1 MKKSI
6 IILSAA
12 VALMGL
18 AAACGEVDTPAKGD
32 AGALTLTI
40 NSGSATKASDNT
52 VLPAE
57 KAVNTLDVFIFR
69 QDGALYQH
77 LALGD
82 MTAQGEGVWTA
93 SLTNVPAAAY
103 TVEVIAN
110 GPDGTAALTTKS
122 AVDATVITLS
132 NCDAAAGFVM
142 GGAENATITN
152 GGVTN
157 VTVPISRYC
166 ARVRIKDVN
175 NGVPASLGLNLSVKA
190 VYLENVYGTWSLGAG
205 TLSQW
210 VNLAGRE
217 SGQNESSTPSHYIVA
232 ASQVNP
238 AAYAAQVF
246 FGVSSSDQNIANGD
260 TKTYNKYFYAMPSDK
275 TADHF
280 GPTTVAQATAGILP
294 RLVIVAQAGTQTYYY
309 PVTLFK
315 NSKGLERNTAYD
327 VSVSITGM
335 GSDDPN
341 QPVPTGSLVAS
352 VTVSNWDTGATYNEA
367 I

>member
-12 VALMGL
+12 AALLGFT
-18 AAACGEVDTPAKGD
+18 AACGEVDTPIKGD
-32 AGALTLTI
+32 VGALTLTI

-52 VLPAE
+52 VLPTE
-57 KAVNTLDVFIFR
+57 KAVNALDVFIFR

-93 SLTNVPAAAY
+93 ALSNVPAAAY

-122 AVDATVITLS
+122 AVDATVITLA

-142 GGAENATITN
+142 GGSESATITN
-152 GGVTN
+152 GGTTN
-157 VTVPISRYC
+157 ITVPISRYC
-166 ARVRIKDVN
+166 ARVRIKDVTN
-175 NGVPASLGLNLSVKA
+175 AVPASLGLNLSVKA
-190 VYLENVYGTWSLGAG
+190 VYLENVYGSWTLGAG

-210 VNLAGRE
+210 VNLAGRAA
-217 SGQNESSTPSHYIVA
+217 GQNESSTPSDYITAV
-232 ASQVNP
+232 SQVNP
-238 AAYAAQVF
+238 SAYAGQVF
-246 FGVSSSDQNIANGD
+246 YGVPSADQGISSGD
-260 TKTYNKYFYAMPSDK
+260 TKTYNRYFYAMPSDK
-275 TADHF
+275 SADHF

-294 RLVIVAQAGTQTYYY
+294 RLVIVAQAGTKTYYY
-309 PVTLFK
+309 PVTLYK